1 VGVVRDIKHMG
12 LGAEEGP
19 VLYTAYAQK
28 TQDWLAWM
36 ALAIRT
42 TSNPLDYVGSV
53 RARIRS
59 IDLDQPVSD
68 IATLEQSLANS
79 TAMPRFSAGLVAGI
93 SALALVM
100 AVIGVYGVLAWSIAQ
115 RTQEIGIRLALGAS
129 PNQIVG
135 HLLGRG
141 LVRVSFGIC
150 AGIFGALALTR
161 LLASMLFGVHA
172 YDPATFVAVAITLLG
187 AAAIAL
193 WMPARRV
200 MRVDPTVALRFD

>member
-1 VGVVRDIKHMG
+1 
-12 LGAEEGP
+12 
-19 VLYTAYAQK
+19 
-28 TQDWLAWM
+28 
-36 ALAIRT
+36 
-42 TSNPLDYVGSV
+42 
-53 RARIRS
+53 
-59 IDLDQPVSD
+59 
-68 IATLEQSLANS
+68 
-79 TAMPRFSAGLVAGI
+79 
-93 SALALVM
+93 M

-150 AGIFGALALTR
+150 AGTLGALALTR
-161 LLASMLFGVHA
+161 LLASMLFGVHP
-172 YDPATFVAVAITLLG
+172 YDPATFVAVALTLLG